1 MFRKHGKMI
10 VSVVAVAA
18 MTAALALTA
27 SAASNLPEIAT
38 SAAIPTSST
47 VIDGPALEGINW
59 LHATGASAVSFAS
72 DLDDVKLVSADD
84 TAVIDR
90 NANTSTF
97 VVKNGVDA
105 DVVFATDTTAND
117 GTILLAKADGV
128 DADVVIATDTITNDG
143 TILLA
148 KADGVNADLVFA
160 GENNNPDAP
169 IKIVFAEKMDNV
181 IVRATDNIKLI
192 QE

>member
-1 MFRKHGKMI
+1 MFRKHDKMI
-10 VSVVAVAA
+10 ASVAAVAA

-27 SAASNLPEIAT
+27 SAASTVPEIAT
-38 SAAIPTSST
+38 SAAIPTVAT
-47 VIDGPALEGINW
+47 VIDGSAMEGINW

-72 DLDDVKLVSADD
+72 DLDDAKLVSADD
-84 TAVIDR
+84 MAVIDR
-90 NANTSTF
+90 NANTSMF
-97 VVKNGVDA
+97 VVKNGVAA
-105 DVVFATDTTAND
+105 DVVFATDTTA
-117 GTILLAKADGV
+117 
-128 DADVVIATDTITNDG
+128 NDG

-169 IKIVFAEKMDNV
+169 IRVVFGEKIDNV
-181 IVRATDNIKLI
+181 IVRAADHIELI

>member
-10 VSVVAVAA
+10 TSVAAVTA

-27 SAASNLPEIAT
+27 SAASTVPEIAA
-38 SAAIPTSST
+38 SAAIPTLAT
-47 VIDGPALEGINW
+47 VIDGPAVEGINW
-59 LHATGASAVSFAS
+59 LHATGASAVSFVS
-72 DLDDVKLVSADD
+72 DLDDVKLVSTDD

-90 NANTSTF
+90 NANTSTL
-97 VVKNGVDA
+97 VVKSGVDA
-105 DVVFATDTTAND
+105 DEVYAADTAVND
-117 GTILLAKADGV
+117 GVILA
-128 DADVVIATDTITNDG
+128 
-143 TILLA
+143 A

-160 GENNNPDAP
+160 GESNNPDAP

-181 IVRATDNIKLI
+181 IVRAEDNIELI

>member
-10 VSVVAVAA
+10 TSVATVTA

-27 SAASNLPEIAT
+27 SAASTVPEIAA
-38 SAAIPTSST
+38 SAAIPTLAT

-59 LHATGASAVSFAS
+59 LHATGASAVSFVS

-90 NANTSTF
+90 NAYTSTL
-97 VVKNGVDA
+97 VVKSGVDA
-105 DVVFATDTTAND
+105 DVVYAADTAANN
-117 GTILLAKADGV
+117 GTILLVKADGV
-128 DADVVIATDTITNDG
+128 A
-143 TILLA
+143 
-148 KADGVNADLVFA
+148 ADLVFA
-160 GENNNPDAP
+160 GENNNPNAP
-169 IKIVFAEKMDNV
+169 IKVVFAEKTGNV
-181 IVRATDNIKLI
+181 IVRAADDIELI